1 MYLAVKGPGFYL
13 KLPGKVE
20 LDPDT
25 GQIVATFPDTP
36 QLPFERLQLEL
47 KSGPRAPMSTPSAC
61 GTYAIQ
67 TEITPWS
74 GSAPVTSRANFT
86 IDQNCD
92 TGGFKP
98 GLAAGV
104 ANPVAGDF
112 SPFTLQV
119 TRKPGEQNI
128 SRIDTT
134 LPEGLLGKLAGVP
147 LCGEAQAATGECST
161 ASQVGSFI
169 VGGGSGPDPFY
180 IPQPGR
186 PPTAIYLSGP
196 YKGAPY
202 SLVFKVPA
210 QAGPFDLGNVVVRN
224 ALNIDPITTQVTAK
238 SDPLPQYL
246 EGIPVA
252 YRDIRVQMDRPGF
265 VINPTDCRAT
275 RVATSIASIAGAVA
289 TPSSRFQVGE
299 CAELGFAPKLAL
311 SLIGPTHRS
320 AYPKLRA
327 VLTARRGDANI
338 GRAAVTLPKTEFLE
352 NAHIQTICTKVQF
365 AANACPA
372 KSIYGFAKAW
382 SPLIDKPVEGP
393 VYLRSS
399 NHELPDLVASLKG
412 QIDVDLA
419 GRIDS
424 VDARIRNTF
433 DFVPDA
439 PVSKFVLTMQ
449 GGKKGLL
456 VNNTEL
462 CKAKPRA
469 SVELE
474 GQNGKSMVAS
484 PLVKADCGKARKG
497 KKRN

>member
-1 MYLAVKGPGFYL
+1 
-13 KLPGKVE
+13 
-20 LDPDT
+20 
-25 GQIVATFPDTP
+25 
-36 QLPFERLQLEL
+36 
-47 KSGPRAPMSTPSAC
+47 MSTPSAC

-67 TEITPWS
+67 TEIIPLV
-74 GSAPVTSRANFT
+74 GRRPGQLPRANFT

-98 GLAAGV
+98 RLAAGV

-119 TRKPGEQNI
+119 TRQPGEQNI
-128 SRIDTT
+128 SRVDTT

-147 LCGEAQAATGECST
+147 LCGDARRPAGDCPA
-161 ASQVGSFI
+161 ASQVGSTI
-169 VGGGSGPDPFY
+169 VGGGSRAPTPSTS
-180 IPQPGR
+180 PSRAGR
-186 PPTAIYLSGP
+186 RPRSTSAAHIRARRTRWSSRSRPRP
-196 YKGAPY
+196 AP
-202 SLVFKVPA
+202 STSA
-210 QAGPFDLGNVVVRN
+210 TWSCSNS
-224 ALNIDPITTQVTAK
+224 LNIDPITTQVTAK
-238 SDPLPQYL
+238 SDPLPQFL

-252 YRDIRVQMDRPGF
+252 YRDIRVQIDRPGF

-275 RVATSIASIAGAVA
+275 RVASLDRLDRRRHRQSVIPLPGRRMRRAGLRSEAGAE
-289 TPSSRFQVGE
+289 PDR
-299 CAELGFAPKLAL
+299 
-311 SLIGPTHRS
+311 PTHRS

-327 VLTARRGDANI
+327 VLTARKGDANI
-338 GRAAVTLPKTEFLE
+338 GRAAVDPAEDRVPRERPHPDHL
-352 NAHIQTICTKVQF
+352 HQVQF

-372 KSIYGFAKAW
+372 KSVYGFAKAW